1 MCQYGK
7 DHCALHISSGT
18 WPDTAEKRMLHTSFC
33 QVSDRMPQ
41 ALFQKDK
48 QKEKQKEDTIRRM
61 HPGQRP
67 VQGNPSRKA
76 LAQETAKAPLRS
88 FLHGCSF
95 SLVVLL
101 PLLLCSCALS
111 KNTAQAPDEQKIV
124 DQSLNDAAN
133 VIMADLARLTGSY
146 QSYDASHATSPLQER
161 MNLRFEGPL
170 QEALGRV
177 CAQIGYRLVI
187 VGTPRP
193 APVLVHVQA
202 RETPVLHILR
212 ELGLQTGPYEQ
223 IRVVE
228 EGRFIELTWLDPAT
242 NLPNRYG
249 PAKKKRSKNSTK
261 AQKR

>member
-1 MCQYGK
+1 MRPYGTNR
-7 DHCALHISSGT
+7 CALHSLPESRHAPAERSSLHKSCCQISGRIT
-18 WPDTAEKRMLHTSFC
+18 HPVLRE
-33 QVSDRMPQ
+33 
-41 ALFQKDK
+41 
-48 QKEKQKEDTIRRM
+48 EKQQDHTACSTR
-61 HPGQRP
+61 PGLKPLQKKRS
-67 VQGNPSRKA
+67 QKHSRKDPA
-76 LAQETAKAPLRS
+76 KKAAQTPLRPI
-88 FLHGCSF
+88 LQICS
-95 SLVVLL
+95 LALIVLL
-101 PLLLCSCALS
+101 PLLACSCALT
-111 KNTAQAPDEQKIV
+111 KNAARAPDEQKSV
-124 DQSLNDAAN
+124 DQSLHDAAN

-146 QSYDASHATSPLQER
+146 QSYDASHAASPLQER

-177 CAQIGYRLVI
+177 CAHIGYRLVI

-249 PAKKKRSKNSTK
+249 PVKKKH
-261 AQKR
+261 AQGSRTGRDR